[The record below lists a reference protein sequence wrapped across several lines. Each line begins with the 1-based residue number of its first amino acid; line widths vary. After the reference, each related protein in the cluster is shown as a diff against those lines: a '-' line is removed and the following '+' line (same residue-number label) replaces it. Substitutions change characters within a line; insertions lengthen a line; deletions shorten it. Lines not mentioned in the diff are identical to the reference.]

1 MFFTVLF
8 HYQTSFNAMEYGAC
22 HVSNIYAEDEI
33 HSYLK
38 NQPKHGCAPLKRLLC
53 EQIQVS
59 LGDYWIG

>member
-1 MFFTVLF
+1 
-8 HYQTSFNAMEYGAC
+8 MEYGAC